1 MEGELMRYKV
11 FFETLGCAKN
21 QVDTE
26 VMIGL
31 LDKNSYTM
39 TPNVEDADIIA
50 VNTCGF
56 IESAKT
62 ESIEM
67 ILELS
72 TYKVEGKC
80 QMLIVTGCLA
90 ERYAEELKKEIP
102 EIDVF
107 VGTGSF
113 DEIIPIIDKVL
124 QNESTEGALIQKGD
138 INKDFAENLPRIL
151 MTPAY
156 MAYLKIAEG
165 CDNCCTY
172 CIIPKLR
179 GKYRSRKF
187 EDVVSEA
194 KSLVSKGVKE
204 LIIIAQDITRFGQ
217 DIYGKYRLADLLYE
231 LNEIEGLKWIR
242 LQYCYP
248 DVVDDQLIEAIA
260 KCDKVAKYI
269 DIPIQH
275 CNDTMLKR
283 MNRTTSKA
291 SIVALIEKLR
301 AAVPEISIRSTLIAG
316 FPGETEEM
324 FEELLA
330 FVKEQRLDK
339 LGAFAYSLEEDTAAV
354 KLPDHLEQEVKEA
367 RRDAILE
374 LQQQI
379 STELMYQKVGKTLEV
394 VIEEEVAGENIYVGR
409 TMYDAPEIDGVVYV
423 HTDRALRIGQFV
435 MVKITDAM
443 EYDLIGEM

>member
-1 MEGELMRYKV
+1 MRYKV

-31 LDKNSYTM
+31 LDKNSYTL
-39 TPNVEDADIIA
+39 TPEVADADIIA

-56 IESAKT
+56 IESAKA
-62 ESIEM
+62 ESIET

-72 TYKVEGKC
+72 TYKTEGKC

-124 QNESTEGALIQKGD
+124 RKTSGNGALIEKGD

-194 KSLVSKGVKE
+194 QSLVSKGVKE
-204 LIIIAQDITRFGQ
+204 LVIIAQDITRFGQ
-217 DIYGKYRLADLLYE
+217 DLYGEFRLADLLYE
-231 LNEIEGLKWIR
+231 LNKIEGLKWIR

-248 DVVDDQLIEAIA
+248 DVVDDKLIEAIA
-260 KCDKVAKYI
+260 TCDKVAKYI

-275 CNDTMLKR
+275 CNDYMLKR
-283 MNRTTSKA
+283 MNRSTSKA
-291 SIVALIEKLR
+291 SILALIEKLR
-301 AAVPEISIRSTLIAG
+301 KAVPDISIRSTLIAG

-324 FEELLA
+324 FQELLD

-339 LGAFAYSLEEDTAAV
+339 LGAFAYSLEEDTAAAN
-354 KLPDHLEQEVKEA
+354 LPDHLEQEVKEA

-379 STELMYQKVGKTLEV
+379 STELMYQKVGRTLEV
-394 VIEEEVAGENIYVGR
+394 VIEEEVPGESIYVGR

-423 HTDRALRIGQFV
+423 HTDRALKIGQFV

>member
-1 MEGELMRYKV
+1 MRYKV

-31 LDKNSYTM
+31 LDQNSYILTQ
-39 TPNVEDADIIA
+39 EAQKADIIA

-56 IESAKT
+56 IESAKA
-62 ESIEM
+62 ESIET
-67 ILELS
+67 ILELAS
-72 TYKVEGKC
+72 YKETGKC

-102 EIDVF
+102 EVDVF

-113 DEIIPIIDKVL
+113 DEIIPIIDKAL
-124 QNESTEGALIQKGD
+124 KAEAKEGAMIQKSSID
-138 INKDFAENLPRIL
+138 KDFSESLPRIL

-187 EDVVSEA
+187 EDVVTEA
-194 KSLVSKGVKE
+194 KGLVAKGVKE
-204 LIIIAQDITRFGQ
+204 LVIIAQDITRFGV
-217 DIYGKYRLADLLYE
+217 DLYGEYRLADLLYA

-248 DVVDDQLIEAIA
+248 DVVDDKLIEAIA
-260 KCDKVAKYI
+260 KCEKVAKYI

-291 SIVALIEKLR
+291 AIVSLITKLR
-301 AAVPEISIRSTLIAG
+301 QAVPDISIRTTLIAG

-324 FEELLA
+324 FSELLD
-330 FVKEQRLDK
+330 FVREMRFDK

-354 KLPDHLEQEVKEA
+354 KLPDHLEEDVKAE

-379 STELMYQKVGKTLEV
+379 STELMYQKVGRTLEV
-394 VIEEEVAGENIYVGR
+394 VIEELVAGEAIYVGR
-409 TMYDAPEIDGVVYV
+409 SMYDAPDIDGVVYV
-423 HTDRALRIGQFV
+423 HTERALRVGQYV
-435 MVKITDAM
+435 QVKITDAL

>member
-1 MEGELMRYKV
+1 MNYKV

-31 LDKNSYTM
+31 LDKNSYIM
-39 TPNVEDADIIA
+39 TPDVEEADIIA

-56 IESAKT
+56 IESAKA
-62 ESIEM
+62 ESIET

-72 TYKVEGKC
+72 TYKTEGKC

-90 ERYAEELKKEIP
+90 ERYAEALKIEIP

-107 VGTGSF
+107 IGTGSF

-124 QNESTEGALIQKGD
+124 RKESPAGALIEKGN
-138 INKDFAENLPRIL
+138 INKDFSENLPRIL
-151 MTPAY
+151 MTPTY

-187 EDVVSEA
+187 EDVVLEA
-194 KSLVSKGVKE
+194 QTLVSKGVKE
-204 LIIIAQDITRFGQ
+204 LIIIAQDITRFGE
-217 DIYGKYRLADLLYE
+217 DLYGTYRLADLLYE
-231 LNEIEGLKWIR
+231 LNKIEGLKWIR

-248 DVVDDQLIEAIA
+248 DVVDDKLIEAIA

-275 CNDTMLKR
+275 CNDFMLKR

-301 AAVPEISIRSTLIAG
+301 AAVPEISIRSTLITG

-324 FEELLA
+324 FNELLE

-339 LGAFAYSLEEDTAAV
+339 LGAFAYSLEEDTAAANF
-354 KLPDHLEQEVKEA
+354 KDHLETEVKES
-367 RRDAILE
+367 RRDEVLE

-379 STELMYQKVGKTLEV
+379 STELMYRKVGKTLDV
-394 VIEEEVAGENIYVGR
+394 LIEEEVPGEKIYVGR
-409 TMYDAPEIDGVVYV
+409 TEYDAPEIDGVVYV
-423 HTDRALRIGQFV
+423 HTERALRIGQFV
-435 MVKITDAM
+435 KVKITDAL
-443 EYDLIGEM
+443 EYDLIGEL

>member
-1 MEGELMRYKV
+1 MKYKV

-31 LDKNSYTM
+31 LSKNSYVM
-39 TPNVEDADIIA
+39 TPNAGDADIIA

-56 IESAKT
+56 IDSAKA
-62 ESIEM
+62 ESIET
-67 ILELS
+67 ILELAAHKE
-72 TYKVEGKC
+72 TGKC
-80 QMLIVTGCLA
+80 QMLVVTGCLA

-124 QNESTEGALIQKGD
+124 KKDKNQEALIEKGD
-138 INKDFAENLPRIL
+138 INKEFAENLPRFL
-151 MTPAY
+151 MSPPY

-179 GKYRSRKF
+179 GKYRSRHF
-187 EDVVSEA
+187 EDVVAEA
-194 KSLVSKGVKE
+194 KSLVAKGVKE
-204 LIIIAQDITRFGQ
+204 LVIIAQDITRFGE
-217 DIYGKYRLADLLYE
+217 DLYGEYRLADLLYA
-231 LNEIEGLKWIR
+231 LNEIEDLKWVR

-248 DVVDDQLIEAIA
+248 DIVDDKLIEAIA

-275 CNDTMLKR
+275 CNDLMLKR
-283 MNRTTSKA
+283 MNRATSKA

-301 AAVPEISIRSTLIAG
+301 AAVPHISIRSTLIAG
-316 FPGETEEM
+316 FPGETEEQ
-324 FEELLA
+324 FEELLE
-330 FVKEQRLDK
+330 FVKTQRFDK
-339 LGAFAYSLEEDTAAV
+339 LGAFAYSQEEDTAAA
-354 KLPDHLEQEVKEA
+354 KLPGQLEEEVKEA

-374 LQQQI
+374 VQQKI
-379 STELMYQKVGKTLEV
+379 STELMYEKVGQTLEV
-394 VIEEEVAGENIYVGR
+394 LIEEEVPNEPIYVGR
-409 TMYDAPEIDGVVYV
+409 TMYDAPEIDGIVYV
-423 HTDRALRIGQFV
+423 HTERALRIGQFV
-435 MVKITDAM
+435 QVKITDAL

>member
-1 MEGELMRYKV
+1 MNYKV

-31 LDKNSYTM
+31 LDKNSYIM
-39 TPNVEDADIIA
+39 TPDVEEADIIA

-56 IESAKT
+56 IESAKA
-62 ESIEM
+62 ESIET

-72 TYKVEGKC
+72 TYKTEGKC

-90 ERYAEELKKEIP
+90 ERYAEALKIEIP

-107 VGTGSF
+107 IGTGSF

-124 QNESTEGALIQKGD
+124 RKESPAGALIEKGD
-138 INKDFAENLPRIL
+138 INKDFSENLPRIL
-151 MTPAY
+151 MTPTY

-187 EDVVSEA
+187 EDVVLEA
-194 KSLVSKGVKE
+194 QTLVSKGVKE
-204 LIIIAQDITRFGQ
+204 LIIIAQDITRFGE
-217 DIYGKYRLADLLYE
+217 DLYGTYRLADLLYE
-231 LNEIEGLKWIR
+231 LNKIEGLKWIR

-248 DVVDDQLIEAIA
+248 DVVDDKLIEAIA

-275 CNDTMLKR
+275 CNDFMLKR

-301 AAVPEISIRSTLIAG
+301 AAVPEISIRSTLITG

-324 FEELLA
+324 FNELLE
-330 FVKEQRLDK
+330 FVKEQKLDK
-339 LGAFAYSLEEDTAAV
+339 LGAFAYSLEEDTAAANF
-354 KLPDHLEQEVKEA
+354 KDHLETEVKEA
-367 RRDAILE
+367 RRDEILE

-379 STELMYQKVGKTLEV
+379 STELMYRKVGKTLDV
-394 VIEEEVAGENIYVGR
+394 LIEEEVPGEKIYVGR
-409 TMYDAPEIDGVVYV
+409 TEYDAPEIDGVVYV
-423 HTDRALRIGQFV
+423 HTERALRIGQFV
-435 MVKITDAM
+435 KVKITDAL
-443 EYDLIGEM
+443 EYDLIGEL

>member
-1 MEGELMRYKV
+1 MNYKV

-31 LDKNSYTM
+31 LDKNSYVL
-39 TPNVEDADIIA
+39 TPDVSEADIIA

-56 IESAKT
+56 IESAKA
-62 ESIEM
+62 ESIET

-72 TYKVEGKC
+72 TYKEHKC

-124 QNESTEGALIQKGD
+124 RKEKNSEALIEKGD

-179 GKYRSRKF
+179 GKYRSRRF

-194 KSLVSKGVKE
+194 QNLVSKGVKE

-217 DIYGKYRLADLLYE
+217 DLYGTYRLSDLLYE
-231 LNEIEGLKWIR
+231 LNKIEGLKWIR

-275 CNDTMLKR
+275 CNDQMLKR

-324 FEELLA
+324 SEELLA

-339 LGAFAYSLEEDTAAV
+339 LGAFAYSLEEDTAAA
-354 KLPDHLEQEVKEA
+354 KLPDQLETEVKEA

-379 STELMYQKVGKTLEV
+379 STELMYQKVGKTLDV
-394 VIEEEVAGENIYVGR
+394 VIEEEVAGEKIYVGR
-409 TMYDAPEIDGVVYV
+409 TMYDAPDIDGVVYV
-423 HTDRALRIGQFV
+423 HTERALRIGQFV
-435 MVKITDAM
+435 KVKITDAM

>member
-1 MEGELMRYKV
+1 MRYSV

-31 LDKNSYTM
+31 LDQNSYLLTQ
-39 TPNVEDADIIA
+39 DAAKADIIA

-56 IESAKT
+56 IESAKA
-62 ESIEM
+62 ESIET
-67 ILELS
+67 ILELAS
-72 TYKVEGKC
+72 YKENGKC

-102 EIDVF
+102 EVDVF

-113 DEIIPIIDKVL
+113 DEIIPIIDKAL
-124 QNESTEGALIQKGD
+124 RAESKSGAMIEKSSID
-138 INKDFAENLPRIL
+138 KDFSEALPRIL

-187 EDVVSEA
+187 EDVVTEA
-194 KSLVSKGVKE
+194 KALVSKGVKE
-204 LIIIAQDITRFGQ
+204 LVIIAQDITRFGV
-217 DIYGKYRLADLLYE
+217 DLYGEYRLADLLYA
-231 LNEIEGLKWIR
+231 LNEIEGLKWVR

-248 DVVDDQLIEAIA
+248 DVVDDKLIEAIA
-260 KCDKVAKYI
+260 NCDKVAKYI

-291 SIVALIEKLR
+291 AIVSLITKLR
-301 AAVPEISIRSTLIAG
+301 KAVPDISIRTTLIAG
-316 FPGETEEM
+316 FPGETEAM
-324 FEELLA
+324 FNELLA
-330 FVKEQRLDK
+330 FVKEMRFDK

-354 KLPDHLEQEVKEA
+354 KLPDHLEEDVKAE

-379 STELMYQKVGKTLEV
+379 STELMYQKVGRTLEV
-394 VIEEEVAGENIYVGR
+394 VIEEMVPGEAIYVGR
-409 TMYDAPEIDGVVYV
+409 SMYDAPDIDGVVYV
-423 HTDRALRIGQFV
+423 HTDRALRVGQYV
-435 MVKITDAM
+435 QVKITDAL

>member
-1 MEGELMRYKV
+1 MRYSV

-31 LDKNSYTM
+31 LDQNSYILTQD
-39 TPNVEDADIIA
+39 PAKADIIA

-62 ESIEM
+62 ESIET
-67 ILELS
+67 ILELAS
-72 TYKVEGKC
+72 YKDNGKC

-102 EIDVF
+102 EVDVF

-113 DEIIPIIDKVL
+113 DEIIPIIDKAL
-124 QNESTEGALIQKGD
+124 RAESQSGAMIQKSSID
-138 INKDFAENLPRIL
+138 KDFSESLPRIL

-179 GKYRSRKF
+179 GKYRSRRF
-187 EDVVSEA
+187 EDVVTEA
-194 KSLVSKGVKE
+194 KALVSKGVKE
-204 LIIIAQDITRFGQ
+204 LVIIAQDITRFGV
-217 DIYGKYRLADLLYE
+217 DLYGEYRLADLLYA

-248 DVVDDQLIEAIA
+248 DVVDDKLIEAIA
-260 KCDKVAKYI
+260 TCDKVAKYI

-291 SIVALIEKLR
+291 AIVSLIEKLR
-301 AAVPEISIRSTLIAG
+301 KAVPDMSIRTTLIAG

-324 FEELLA
+324 FSELLE
-330 FVKEQRLDK
+330 FVKEMRFDK

-354 KLPDHLEQEVKEA
+354 KLPDHLEEEVKAE
-367 RRDAILE
+367 RRDAILA

-379 STELMYQKVGKTLEV
+379 STELMYQKVGRTLEV
-394 VIEEEVAGENIYVGR
+394 VIEEMVPGEAIYVGR
-409 TMYDAPEIDGVVYV
+409 SMYDAPDIDGVVYV
-423 HTDRALRIGQFV
+423 HTERALRVGQYV
-435 MVKITDAM
+435 QVKITDAL

>member
-1 MEGELMRYKV
+1 MNYKV

-31 LDKNSYTM
+31 LDQNQYIV
-39 TPNVEDADIIA
+39 TPKVEEADIIA

-56 IESAKT
+56 IESAKA

-72 TYKVEGKC
+72 SYKQEGNCK
-80 QMLIVTGCLA
+80 MLVVTGCLA
-90 ERYAEELKKEIP
+90 ERYAEELKKELP
-102 EIDVF
+102 EVDVF

-113 DEIIPIIDKVL
+113 DEIIPILDKAL
-124 QNESTEGALIQKGD
+124 KGSHSGALIEKAS
-138 INKDFAENLPRIL
+138 IHKDFSEQLPRIL

-179 GKYRSRKF
+179 GKYRSRHF
-187 EDVVSEA
+187 EDVVAEA

-204 LIIIAQDITRFGQ
+204 LIIIAQDITRFGE
-217 DIYGKYRLADLLYE
+217 DLYGEKRLADLLYA
-231 LNEIEGLKWIR
+231 LNEIEGLKWVR

-248 DVVDDQLIEAIA
+248 DVVDDKLIEAI
-260 KCDKVAKYI
+260 KNCDKVAKYI

-275 CNDTMLKR
+275 CNDWMLKR
-283 MNRTTSKA
+283 MNRATSKA
-291 SIVALIEKLR
+291 SIVSLIKKLR
-301 AAVPEISIRSTLIAG
+301 EAVPDISIRSTLIAG
-316 FPGETEEM
+316 FPGETQEIFEEM
-324 FEELLA
+324 LE
-330 FVKEQRLDK
+330 FVGEMKLDK
-339 LGAFAYSLEEDTAAV
+339 LGVFAYSLEEDTAAAN
-354 KLPDHLEQEVKEA
+354 LPDHLEEDVKAA
-367 RRDAILE
+367 RRDQILE

-379 STELMYQKVGKTLEV
+379 STANMYQKVGKTLEV
-394 VIEEEVAGENIYVGR
+394 LIEENVPGETIYIGR

-423 HTDRALRIGQFV
+423 HTNRQLKIGQFV
-435 MVKITDAM
+435 QVKITDAM

>member
-1 MEGELMRYKV
+1 MRYKV

-31 LDKNSYTM
+31 LDKNSYTL
-39 TPNVEDADIIA
+39 TPEVADADIIA

-56 IESAKT
+56 IESAKA
-62 ESIEM
+62 ESIET

-72 TYKVEGKC
+72 TYKTEGKC

-124 QNESTEGALIQKGD
+124 RKTSDSGALIEKGD
-138 INKDFAENLPRIL
+138 INKEFAENLPRIL

-156 MAYLKIAEG
+156 MAFLKIAEG

-217 DIYGKYRLADLLYE
+217 DIYGEYRLADLLYE
-231 LNEIEGLKWIR
+231 LNKIEGLKWIR

-248 DVVDDQLIEAIA
+248 DVVDDKLIEAIA
-260 KCDKVAKYI
+260 SCDKVAKYI

-275 CNDTMLKR
+275 CNDYMLKR

-291 SIVALIEKLR
+291 SIMALIEKLR
-301 AAVPEISIRSTLIAG
+301 KAVPDISIRSTLIAG

-324 FEELLA
+324 FQELLD

-339 LGAFAYSLEEDTAAV
+339 LGAFAYSLEEDTAAAN
-354 KLPDHLEQEVKEA
+354 LPDHLELEVKEA

-379 STELMYQKVGKTLEV
+379 STELMYQKVGRTLEV
-394 VIEEEVAGENIYVGR
+394 VIEEEVPGENIYVGR
-409 TMYDAPEIDGVVYV
+409 CMYDAPEIDGVVYV

-435 MVKITDAM
+435 MVKITDAL

>member
-1 MEGELMRYKV
+1 MRYKV

-31 LDKNSYTM
+31 LDQNSYIL
-39 TPNVEDADIIA
+39 TPDAGEADIIA

-56 IESAKT
+56 IESAKA
-62 ESIEM
+62 ESIET

-72 TYKVEGKC
+72 AYKTEGKC

-90 ERYAEELKKEIP
+90 ERYAEELRQEIP

-113 DEIIPIIDKVL
+113 DEIIPIIDK
-124 QNESTEGALIQKGD
+124 ALKKEANASAMIEKSSID
-138 INKDFAENLPRIL
+138 KDFSENLPRIL

-165 CDNCCTY
+165 CNNCCTY

-187 EDVVSEA
+187 EDVVTEA
-194 KSLVSKGVKE
+194 QTLVSKGVRE
-204 LIIIAQDITRFGQ
+204 LIIIAQDITRFGE
-217 DIYGKYRLADLLYE
+217 DLCGELKLADLLYE
-231 LNEIEGLKWIR
+231 LNKIEGLKWIR

-248 DVVDDQLIEAIA
+248 DVVDDKLIEAIA
-260 KCDKVAKYI
+260 KCEKVAKYI

-275 CNDTMLKR
+275 CNDFMLKR

-291 SIVALIEKLR
+291 SIVSLINKLR
-301 AAVPEISIRSTLIAG
+301 VAVPGISIRSTLIAG
-316 FPGETEEM
+316 FPGETEEIYQ
-324 FEELLA
+324 ELLD
-330 FVKEQRLDK
+330 FVKEMRLDR
-339 LGAFAYSLEEDTAAV
+339 LGAFAYSLEENTAAAN
-354 KLPDHLEQEVKEA
+354 LPDHLEEDVKAE
-367 RRDAILE
+367 RRDGILE
-374 LQQQI
+374 LQQKI
-379 STELMYQKVGKTLEV
+379 STELMYQRVGQELDV
-394 VIEEEVAGENIYVGR
+394 LIEELVPGESIYVGR
-409 TMYDAPEIDGVVYV
+409 SMYDAPDIDGVVYV
-423 HTDRALRIGQFV
+423 HTERSLKVGQFV
-435 MVKITDAM
+435 KVKITDAM

>member
-1 MEGELMRYKV
+1 MRYKV

-31 LDKNSYTM
+31 LDQNSYIL
-39 TPNVEDADIIA
+39 TPDAGEADIIA

-56 IESAKT
+56 IESAKA
-62 ESIEM
+62 ESIET

-72 TYKVEGKC
+72 AYKTEGKC

-90 ERYAEELKKEIP
+90 ERYAEELRQEIP

-113 DEIIPIIDKVL
+113 DEIIPIIDK
-124 QNESTEGALIQKGD
+124 ALKKEANASAMIEKSSID
-138 INKDFAENLPRIL
+138 KDFSENLPRIL

-187 EDVVSEA
+187 EDVVTEA
-194 KSLVSKGVKE
+194 QTLVSKGVRE
-204 LIIIAQDITRFGQ
+204 LIIIAQDITRFGE
-217 DIYGKYRLADLLYE
+217 DLYGELKLADLLYE
-231 LNEIEGLKWIR
+231 LNKIEGLKWIR

-248 DVVDDQLIEAIA
+248 DVVDDKLIEAIA
-260 KCDKVAKYI
+260 KCEKVAKYI

-275 CNDTMLKR
+275 CNDFMLKR

-291 SIVALIEKLR
+291 SIVSLINKLR
-301 AAVPEISIRSTLIAG
+301 AAVPGISIRSTLIAG
-316 FPGETEEM
+316 FPGETEEIYQ
-324 FEELLA
+324 ELLD
-330 FVKEQRLDK
+330 FVKEMRLDR
-339 LGAFAYSLEEDTAAV
+339 LGAFAYSLEENTAAAN
-354 KLPDHLEQEVKEA
+354 LPDHLEEVVKAE
-367 RRDAILE
+367 RRDGILE
-374 LQQQI
+374 LQQKI
-379 STELMYQKVGKTLEV
+379 STELMYQRVGQELDV
-394 VIEEEVAGENIYVGR
+394 LIEELVPGESIYVGR
-409 TMYDAPEIDGVVYV
+409 SMYDAPDIDGVVYV
-423 HTDRALRIGQFV
+423 HTERSLKVGQFV
-435 MVKITDAM
+435 KVKITDAM

>member
-1 MEGELMRYKV
+1 MRYKV

-31 LDKNSYTM
+31 LDQNSYIL
-39 TPNVEDADIIA
+39 TPEASEADIIA

-56 IESAKT
+56 IESAKA
-62 ESIEM
+62 ESIET

-72 TYKVEGKC
+72 GYKTEGKC
-80 QMLIVTGCLA
+80 KMLIVTGCLA
-90 ERYAEELKKEIP
+90 ERYAEELKQEIP

-113 DEIIPIIDKVL
+113 DEIIPIIDKAL
-124 QNESTEGALIQKGD
+124 KKESTQGALIEKSSID
-138 INKDFAENLPRIL
+138 KDFAENLPRIL

-179 GKYRSRKF
+179 GKYRSRQF

-194 KSLVSKGVKE
+194 KNLVSKGVKE
-204 LIIIAQDITRFGQ
+204 LIIIAQDITRFGE
-217 DIYGKYRLADLLYE
+217 DLYGELKLADLLYE
-231 LNEIEGLKWIR
+231 LNKIEGLKWIR

-248 DVVDDQLIEAIA
+248 DVVDDKLIEAIA
-260 KCDKVAKYI
+260 NCEKVAKYI

-275 CNDTMLKR
+275 CNDFMLKR

-291 SIVALIEKLR
+291 SIVSLIEKLR
-301 AAVPEISIRSTLIAG
+301 AAVPDISIRSTLIAG
-316 FPGETEEM
+316 FPGETEEI
-324 FEELLA
+324 FNELLT
-330 FVKEQRLDK
+330 FVKEMRLDR
-339 LGAFAYSLEEDTAAV
+339 LGAFAYSLEENTAAAN
-354 KLPDHLEQEVKEA
+354 LPDHLDEEVKAE

-379 STELMYQKVGKTLEV
+379 STELMYQRVGKTMEVLIEEV
-394 VIEEEVAGENIYVGR
+394 VPGESIYVGR
-409 TMYDAPEIDGVVYV
+409 SMYDAPDIDGVVYV
-423 HTDRALRIGQFV
+423 HTERNLRIGQFV
-435 MVKITDAM
+435 NVKITDAM

>member
-1 MEGELMRYKV
+1 MRYKV

-31 LDKNSYTM
+31 LDQNSYIL
-39 TPNVEDADIIA
+39 TPEPADADIIA

-56 IESAKT
+56 IESAKA
-62 ESIEM
+62 ESIET

-72 TYKVEGKC
+72 NYKSEGKC
-80 QMLIVTGCLA
+80 KMLIVTGCLA
-90 ERYAEELKKEIP
+90 ERYAEELRQEIP

-113 DEIIPIIDKVL
+113 DEIIPIIDK
-124 QNESTEGALIQKGD
+124 AL
-138 INKDFAENLPRIL
+138 NKDGAIAMIEKSSIDKEFAENLPRIL

-194 KSLVSKGVKE
+194 NMLVSKGVKE
-204 LIIIAQDITRFGQ
+204 LIIIAQDITRFGE
-217 DIYGKYRLADLLYE
+217 DLYGELRLADLLYE
-231 LNEIEGLKWIR
+231 LNKIEGLKWIR

-248 DVVDDQLIEAIA
+248 DVVDDKLIEAIA
-260 KCDKVAKYI
+260 KCEKVAKYI

-275 CNDTMLKR
+275 CNDFMLKR

-291 SIVALIEKLR
+291 SIVSLINKLR
-301 AAVPEISIRSTLIAG
+301 AAVPGISIRSTLIAG
-316 FPGETEEM
+316 FPGETEEI
-324 FEELLA
+324 FEELLE
-330 FVKEQRLDK
+330 FVKEMRLDR
-339 LGAFAYSLEEDTAAV
+339 LGAFAYSLEENTAAAN
-354 KLPDHLEQEVKEA
+354 LPDHLDEAVKA
-367 RRDAILE
+367 SRRDAILE
-374 LQQQI
+374 LQQKI
-379 STELMYQKVGKTLEV
+379 STELMYQRVGQEIEV
-394 VIEEEVAGENIYVGR
+394 VIEEPVAGESIFVGR
-409 TMYDAPEIDGVVYV
+409 SVYDAPDIDGVVYV
-423 HTDRALRIGQFV
+423 HTERMLKIGQFV
-435 MVKITDAM
+435 KVKITDAM

>member
-1 MEGELMRYKV
+1 MRYKV

-31 LDKNSYTM
+31 LDQNSYILTQDV
-39 TPNVEDADIIA
+39 TQADIIA

-56 IESAKT
+56 IESAKA
-62 ESIEM
+62 ESIET

-72 TYKVEGKC
+72 SYKENGKC

-102 EIDVF
+102 EVDVF

-113 DEIIPIIDKVL
+113 DEIIPIIDKAL
-124 QNESTEGALIQKGD
+124 RQERQDGAMIQKSSID
-138 INKDFAENLPRIL
+138 KDFSEALPRIL

-187 EDVVSEA
+187 EDVLIEA
-194 KSLVSKGVKE
+194 KNLVAKGVKE
-204 LIIIAQDITRFGQ
+204 LVIIAQDITRFGV
-217 DIYGKYRLADLLYE
+217 DLYGEYRLADLLYA
-231 LNEIEGLKWIR
+231 LNEIEGLKWVR

-248 DVVDDQLIEAIA
+248 DVVDDKLIEAIA
-260 KCDKVAKYI
+260 KCEKVAKYI

-291 SIVALIEKLR
+291 AIVSLITKLR
-301 AAVPEISIRSTLIAG
+301 AAVPDISIRTTLIAG
-316 FPGETEEM
+316 FPGETQEM
-324 FEELLA
+324 FDELLE
-330 FVKEQRLDK
+330 FVKEMRFDK

-354 KLPDHLEQEVKEA
+354 KLPDHLEEEVKA
-367 RRDAILE
+367 QRRDAILE

-394 VIEEEVAGENIYVGR
+394 VIEELVPGEAIYVGR
-409 TMYDAPEIDGVVYV
+409 SMYDAPDIDGVVYV
-423 HTDRALRIGQFV
+423 HTDRALRVGQYV
-435 MVKITDAM
+435 LVKITDAL

>member
-1 MEGELMRYKV
+1 MNYKV

-31 LDKNSYTM
+31 LDKNSYIM
-39 TPNVEDADIIA
+39 TPDVEEADIIA

-56 IESAKT
+56 IESAKA
-62 ESIEM
+62 ESIET

-72 TYKVEGKC
+72 AYKTEGKC

-90 ERYAEELKKEIP
+90 ERYAEALKTEIP

-107 VGTGSF
+107 IGTGSF

-124 QNESTEGALIQKGD
+124 RKESPAGALIEKGD
-138 INKDFAENLPRIL
+138 INKDFPENLPRIL
-151 MTPAY
+151 MTPTY

-187 EDVVSEA
+187 EDVVLEA
-194 KSLVSKGVKE
+194 QTLVSKGVKE
-204 LIIIAQDITRFGQ
+204 LIIIAQDITRFGE
-217 DIYGKYRLADLLYE
+217 DLYGTYRLADLLYE
-231 LNEIEGLKWIR
+231 LNKIDGLKWIR

-248 DVVDDQLIEAIA
+248 DVVDDKLIEAIA

-275 CNDTMLKR
+275 CNDFMLKR

-301 AAVPEISIRSTLIAG
+301 AAVPEISIRSTLITG

-324 FEELLA
+324 FNELLE

-339 LGAFAYSLEEDTAAV
+339 LGAFAYSLEEDTAAANF
-354 KLPDHLEQEVKEA
+354 KDHLETEIKEA
-367 RRDAILE
+367 RRDEILE

-379 STELMYQKVGKTLEV
+379 STELMYRKVGKTLDV
-394 VIEEEVAGENIYVGR
+394 VIEEEVPGEKIYVGR
-409 TMYDAPEIDGVVYV
+409 TEYDAPEIDGVVYV
-423 HTDRALRIGQFV
+423 HTERALRIGQFV
-435 MVKITDAM
+435 KVKITDAL
-443 EYDLIGEM
+443 EYDLIGEL

>member
-1 MEGELMRYKV
+1 MRYKV

-31 LDKNSYTM
+31 LDQNSYILTLDAG
-39 TPNVEDADIIA
+39 EADIIA

-56 IESAKT
+56 IESAKA
-62 ESIEM
+62 ESIET

-72 TYKVEGKC
+72 AYKTEGKC

-90 ERYAEELKKEIP
+90 ERYAEELRQEIP

-113 DEIIPIIDKVL
+113 DEIIPIIDK
-124 QNESTEGALIQKGD
+124 ALKKEANASAMIEKSSID
-138 INKDFAENLPRIL
+138 KDFSENLPRIL

-187 EDVVSEA
+187 EDVVTEA
-194 KSLVSKGVKE
+194 QTLVSKGVRE
-204 LIIIAQDITRFGQ
+204 LIIIAQDITRFGE
-217 DIYGKYRLADLLYE
+217 DLYGELKLADLLYE
-231 LNEIEGLKWIR
+231 LNKIEGLKWIR

-248 DVVDDQLIEAIA
+248 DVVDDKLIEAIA
-260 KCDKVAKYI
+260 KCEKVAKYI

-275 CNDTMLKR
+275 CNDFMLKR

-291 SIVALIEKLR
+291 SIVSLINKLR
-301 AAVPEISIRSTLIAG
+301 AAVPGISIRSTLIAG
-316 FPGETEEM
+316 FPGETEEIYQ
-324 FEELLA
+324 ELLD
-330 FVKEQRLDK
+330 FVKEMRLDR
-339 LGAFAYSLEEDTAAV
+339 LGAFAYSLEENTAAAN
-354 KLPDHLEQEVKEA
+354 LPDHLEEDVKAE
-367 RRDAILE
+367 RRDGILE
-374 LQQQI
+374 LQQKI
-379 STELMYQKVGKTLEV
+379 STELMYQRVGQELDV
-394 VIEEEVAGENIYVGR
+394 LIEELVPGESIYVGR
-409 TMYDAPEIDGVVYV
+409 SMYDAPEIDGVVYV
-423 HTDRALRIGQFV
+423 HTERSLKVGQFV
-435 MVKITDAM
+435 KVKITDAM

>member
-1 MEGELMRYKV
+1 MRYKV

-31 LDKNSYTM
+31 LDQNSYIL
-39 TPNVEDADIIA
+39 TPDAGEADIIA

-56 IESAKT
+56 IESAKA
-62 ESIEM
+62 ESIET

-72 TYKVEGKC
+72 AYKTEGKC

-90 ERYAEELKKEIP
+90 ERYAEELRQEIP

-113 DEIIPIIDKVL
+113 DEIIPIIDK
-124 QNESTEGALIQKGD
+124 ALKKEANASAMIEKSSID
-138 INKDFAENLPRIL
+138 KDFSENLPRIL

-187 EDVVSEA
+187 EDVVTEA
-194 KSLVSKGVKE
+194 QTLVSKGVRE
-204 LIIIAQDITRFGQ
+204 LIIIAQDITRFGE
-217 DIYGKYRLADLLYE
+217 DLYGELKLADLLYE
-231 LNEIEGLKWIR
+231 LNKIEGLKWIR

-248 DVVDDQLIEAIA
+248 DVVDDKLIEAIA
-260 KCDKVAKYI
+260 KCEKVAKYI

-275 CNDTMLKR
+275 CNDFMLKR

-291 SIVALIEKLR
+291 SIVSLINKLR
-301 AAVPEISIRSTLIAG
+301 AAVPGISIRSTLIAG
-316 FPGETEEM
+316 FPGETEEIYQ
-324 FEELLA
+324 ELLD
-330 FVKEQRLDK
+330 FVKEMRLDR
-339 LGAFAYSLEEDTAAV
+339 LGAFAYSLEENTAAAN
-354 KLPDHLEQEVKEA
+354 LPDHLEEDVKAE
-367 RRDAILE
+367 RRDGILE
-374 LQQQI
+374 LQQKI
-379 STELMYQKVGKTLEV
+379 STELMYQRVGQELDV
-394 VIEEEVAGENIYVGR
+394 LIEELVPGESIYVGR
-409 TMYDAPEIDGVVYV
+409 SMYDAPDIDGVVYV
-423 HTDRALRIGQFV
+423 HTERSLKVGQFV
-435 MVKITDAM
+435 KVKITDAM

>member
-1 MEGELMRYKV
+1 MNYKV

-31 LDKNSYTM
+31 LDKNSYIM
-39 TPNVEDADIIA
+39 TPDVEEADIIA

-56 IESAKT
+56 IESAKA
-62 ESIEM
+62 ESIEI

-72 TYKVEGKC
+72 TYKTEGKC

-90 ERYAEELKKEIP
+90 ERYAEALKIEIP

-107 VGTGSF
+107 IGTGSF

-124 QNESTEGALIQKGD
+124 RKESHGGALIEKGD
-138 INKDFAENLPRIL
+138 INKDFSENLPRIL
-151 MTPAY
+151 MTPTY

-187 EDVVSEA
+187 EDVVLEA
-194 KSLVSKGVKE
+194 QTLVSKGVKE
-204 LIIIAQDITRFGQ
+204 LIIIAQDITRFGE
-217 DIYGKYRLADLLYE
+217 DLYGTYRLADLLYE
-231 LNEIEGLKWIR
+231 LNKIEGLKWIR

-248 DVVDDQLIEAIA
+248 DVVDDKLIEAIA

-275 CNDTMLKR
+275 CNDFMLKR

-301 AAVPEISIRSTLIAG
+301 AAVPEISIRSTLITG

-324 FEELLA
+324 FNELLE

-339 LGAFAYSLEEDTAAV
+339 LGAFAYSLEEDTAAANF
-354 KLPDHLEQEVKEA
+354 KDHLETEVKEA
-367 RRDAILE
+367 RRDEILE

-379 STELMYQKVGKTLEV
+379 STELMYRKVGKTLDV
-394 VIEEEVAGENIYVGR
+394 LIEEEVPGEKIYVGR
-409 TMYDAPEIDGVVYV
+409 TEYDAPEIDGVVYV
-423 HTDRALRIGQFV
+423 HTERALRIGQFV
-435 MVKITDAM
+435 KVKITDAL
-443 EYDLIGEM
+443 EYDLIGEL

>member
-1 MEGELMRYKV
+1 MRYKV

-31 LDKNSYTM
+31 LDQNSYILTQDV
-39 TPNVEDADIIA
+39 TQADIIA

-56 IESAKT
+56 IESAKA
-62 ESIEM
+62 ESIET

-72 TYKVEGKC
+72 SYKENGKC

-102 EIDVF
+102 EVDVF

-113 DEIIPIIDKVL
+113 DEIIPIIDKAL
-124 QNESTEGALIQKGD
+124 RQERQDGAMIQKSSID
-138 INKDFAENLPRIL
+138 KDFSEALPRIL

-187 EDVVSEA
+187 EDVLIEA
-194 KSLVSKGVKE
+194 KNLVAKGVKE
-204 LIIIAQDITRFGQ
+204 LVIIAQDITRFGV
-217 DIYGKYRLADLLYE
+217 DLYGEYRLADLLYA
-231 LNEIEGLKWIR
+231 LNEIEGLKWVR

-248 DVVDDQLIEAIA
+248 DVVDDKLIEAIA
-260 KCDKVAKYI
+260 KCEKVAKYI

-291 SIVALIEKLR
+291 AIVSLITKLR
-301 AAVPEISIRSTLIAG
+301 AAVPDISIRTTLIAG
-316 FPGETEEM
+316 FPGETQEM
-324 FEELLA
+324 FDELLE
-330 FVKEQRLDK
+330 FVKEMRFDK

-354 KLPDHLEQEVKEA
+354 KLPDHLEEEVKA
-367 RRDAILE
+367 QRRDAILE
-374 LQQQI
+374 IQQQI

-394 VIEEEVAGENIYVGR
+394 VIEELVPGEAIYVGR
-409 TMYDAPEIDGVVYV
+409 SMYDAPDIDGVVYV
-423 HTDRALRIGQFV
+423 HTDRALRVGQYV
-435 MVKITDAM
+435 LVKITDAL

>member
-1 MEGELMRYKV
+1 MRYKV

-31 LDKNSYTM
+31 LDKNSYTL
-39 TPNVEDADIIA
+39 TPEVADADIIA

-56 IESAKT
+56 IESAKA
-62 ESIEM
+62 ESIET

-72 TYKVEGKC
+72 TYKTEGKC

-124 QNESTEGALIQKGD
+124 RKTSDNGALIEKGD

-194 KSLVSKGVKE
+194 QSLVSKGVKE
-204 LIIIAQDITRFGQ
+204 LVIIAQDITRFGQ
-217 DIYGKYRLADLLYE
+217 DLYGEFRLADLLYE
-231 LNEIEGLKWIR
+231 LNKIEGLKWIR

-248 DVVDDQLIEAIA
+248 DVVDDKLIEAIA
-260 KCDKVAKYI
+260 TCDKVAKYI

-275 CNDTMLKR
+275 CNDYMLKR
-283 MNRTTSKA
+283 MNRSTSKA
-291 SIVALIEKLR
+291 SILALIEKLR
-301 AAVPEISIRSTLIAG
+301 KAVPDISIRSTLIAG

-324 FEELLA
+324 FQELLD

-339 LGAFAYSLEEDTAAV
+339 LGAFAYSLEEDTAAAN
-354 KLPDHLEQEVKEA
+354 LPDHLEQEVKEA

-379 STELMYQKVGKTLEV
+379 STELMYQKVGRTLEV
-394 VIEEEVAGENIYVGR
+394 LIEEEVPGESIYVGR

-423 HTDRALRIGQFV
+423 HTDRALKIGQFV